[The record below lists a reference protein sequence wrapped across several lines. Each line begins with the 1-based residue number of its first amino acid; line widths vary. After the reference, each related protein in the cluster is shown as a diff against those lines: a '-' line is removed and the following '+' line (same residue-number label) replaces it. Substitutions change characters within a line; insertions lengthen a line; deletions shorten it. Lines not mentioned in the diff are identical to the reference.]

1 MKKIFAILVFTA
13 LFCSVK
19 SQTVIDVTVDTIY
32 FFIYKNDS
40 VILEPT
46 EVTPGMSVVTNYNA
60 VGAQMYLGDT
70 FQGCLDHIEQC
81 HLQCSQY
88 SAQQGQV
95 YVKREDETL
104 YALIK

>member
-1 MKKIFAILVFTA
+1 MKKIIIGLLLLVTC
-13 LFCSVK
+13 LGLK

-32 FFIYKNDS
+32 FFIYKNDT

-46 EVTPGMSVVTNYNA
+46 EVTPGMSVITNYNA
-60 VGAQMYLGDT
+60 VGTQMYLGDT

-81 HLQCSQY
+81 YLQCSQY
-88 SAQQGQV
+88 SAQQGRV
-95 YVKREDETL
+95 YIKREYETL

>member
-1 MKKIFAILVFTA
+1 MKRIIIGLLLLAACIGL
-13 LFCSVK
+13 K

-32 FFIYKNDS
+32 FFIYKNDT

-46 EVTPGMSVVTNYNA
+46 EVTPGMSVITNYNA

-70 FQGCLDHIEQC
+70 FQGCLDHITKC
-81 HLQCSQY
+81 GLTFSQY
-88 SAQQGQV
+88 SQGQA
-95 YVKREDETL
+95 YIKKEDETL